1 MNYPIYTP
9 LELFGASLSQAN
21 PAPAD
26 FQLASEFL
34 WDAQVT
40 RVVPVES
47 PQSAARHFLDR
58 NLLIHAIKGAWG
70 NSADM
75 QLRQQAQSYD
85 ENLATKI
92 HAVYVAA
99 SALSTAP
106 GSQHFPSRAAYLAI
120 C

>member
-1 MNYPIYTP
+1 MHYPIYTP
-9 LELFGASLSQAN
+9 LELFGATLSQAN

-26 FQLASEFL
+26 FQLASELL
-34 WDAQVT
+34 WDAQVA
-40 RVVPVES
+40 RVVALDT

-58 NLLIHAIKGAWG
+58 NLLTHAIKGAWG
-70 NSADM
+70 SSENE
-75 QLRQQAQSYD
+75 QLRLQAQSYD
-85 ENLATKI
+85 ENLAKKI

-106 GSQHFPSRAAYLAI
+106 GSQNFASQAAYVAI